1 MNNDETTV
9 ENLENLTPE
18 QLEEALAQA
27 EAEDNDSN
35 PTDWEAKAKL
45 AEAEAKHASNKA
57 AMLQRLLNKKDKTI
71 TKETPTINTDLE
83 KDMAEF
89 RFDKKVMRFSKDNNV
104 SVEIAERLLTMNPNA
119 TSEILNDKFIKA
131 GIEEMQR
138 EERVSKATPS
148 SRSTASTSSKTYAQ
162 MSPEEKKAWYSA

>member
-1 MNNDETTV
+1 MNNDDITV

-18 QLEEALAQA
+18 ELELALNNDN
-27 EAEDNDSN
+27 EDDSN
-35 PTDWEAKAKL
+35 PTDWKAKAEQ

-71 TKETPTINTDLE
+71 TKETITTNTDLE

-89 RFDKKVMRFSKDNNV
+89 RFDKKVMRFSKENNI

-119 TSEILNDKFIKA
+119 TADILNDKFIKA

-138 EERVSKATPS
+138 EERVSKATPGS
-148 SRSTASTSSKTYAQ
+148 KSTASTSSKAYSQ
-162 MSPEEKKAWYSA
+162 MSADEKKAWYAAN